1 MAIVLDGKA
10 LASRIIER
18 LKIEVDRAEKGRPPG
33 LGVILVGDNAASQVY
48 VSNKEKAAHKAGF
61 ITFDKK
67 LPSASTQKDVRAV
80 IEEFNQ
86 DHKVDGILLQLP
98 LPKGLDANLL
108 LDAIAPAKDADGL
121 HPFNQGLLQRGEGVV
136 QPCTPAGAMRLIDM
150 AYARIG
156 GDLTE
161 RAEYE
166 KVDLGGKR
174 AVVVGRSILVGK
186 PVATM
191 LLQRNATITIGHSKT
206 KDLPSLVRE
215 ADIVIAAVG
224 SPELIRGDWVKKGA
238 IVIDVGI
245 NRLPEGKLVGDV
257 AYEEIKDHCG
267 AITPVPGGVGPMTI
281 AMLLEN
287 TYRAFKLHERL

>member
-1 MAIVLDGKA
+1 MAIILDGKA
-10 LASRIIER
+10 LAERIVQR
-18 LKIEVDRAEKGRPPG
+18 LKIEVDRSQKGRAPG

-61 ITFDKK
+61 VTIDKR
-67 LPSASTQKDVRAV
+67 LPASSTQKDVRLV

-86 DHKVDGILLQLP
+86 DHKIDGILLQLP

-108 LDAIAPAKDADGL
+108 LDTISPSKDADGL

-136 QPCTPAGAMRLIDM
+136 QPCTPAGALRLIDM
-150 AYARIG
+150 AFARLG
-156 GDLTE
+156 GDFTE

-166 KVDLGGKR
+166 KADLSGKS
-174 AVVVGRSILVGK
+174 AIVVGRSILVGK

-191 LLQRNATITIGHSKT
+191 LLQRNATVTVGHSKT

-215 ADIVIAAVG
+215 ADVVIAAVG
-224 SPELIRGDWVKKGA
+224 SPELIRGDWIKKGA

-245 NRLPEGKLVGDV
+245 NRSPEGKLVGDV
-257 AYEEIKDHCG
+257 AFDEAKDRCG

-287 TYRAFKLHERL
+287 TYRAFMLHERL